1 MVGESSRYFYTRA
14 TRWRGPVQFH
24 RYWEPLMAEYVEPTM
39 LSSVLYVVYVRR
51 GTQLAGTVITNP
63 ERRRAKSEL
72 GFTTSRDRTR
82 ELGPS

>member
-1 MVGESSRYFYTRA
+1 
-14 TRWRGPVQFH
+14 
-24 RYWEPLMAEYVEPTM
+24 MAEYVEPTM